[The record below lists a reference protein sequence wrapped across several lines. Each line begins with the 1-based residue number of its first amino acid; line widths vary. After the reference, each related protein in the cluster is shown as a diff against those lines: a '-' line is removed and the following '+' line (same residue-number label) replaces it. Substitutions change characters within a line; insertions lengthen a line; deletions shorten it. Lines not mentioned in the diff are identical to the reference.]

1 MKYLLA
7 FNVACKLYKNYPT
20 IQLFCDDHLID
31 EFSLDKRYEKDDVE
45 LNIDKEKYG
54 EILKPGVSTTC
65 ILPNRVIHQY
75 IINSDV
81 LTDKI
86 FFRIKNSDS
95 NYTNGF
101 MTKSTCLAF
110 GFIVLIPLDFLK
122 HQAEKY
128 FALWE
133 DYVNLSKVYTDL
145 DSKKYSLNF
154 PWPMSTHALVRNV
167 DVDANESYL
176 KVSNFLCNTNTNF
189 QESLEGLLIGGNSN
203 ITFKIDSSAEHSTI
217 NDAYEKIGDLKDW
230 QDEWWWEPSKT
241 YGLLPKDCTKKQLF
255 TLNAK
260 MIILIDI
267 FLKNKYMYENQ

>member
-1 MKYLLA
+1 M
-7 FNVACKLYKNYPT
+7 
-20 IQLFCDDHLID
+20 
-31 EFSLDKRYEKDDVE
+31 S
-45 LNIDKEKYG
+45 G
-54 EILKPGVSTTC
+54 TC

-86 FFRIKNSDS
+86 FFKIKNSDS

-101 MTKSTCLAF
+101 MTKSTSLVF
-110 GFIVLIPLDFLK
+110 GFIVLIPLVFLK

-176 KVSNFLCNTNTNF
+176 KVSNFLCNTSTNF

-217 NDAYEKIGDLKDW
+217 NDAYEKIWDPTNENLTDNPAN
-230 QDEWWWEPSKT
+230 EWWWEPSKT
-241 YGLLPKDCTKKQLF
+241 YGLLPKDCTKKHLF
-255 TLNAK
+255 TLNPK